1 MKYCSECGQKLAP
14 SGEGGATN
22 ISNTSGDVL
31 GTGISDIENI
41 TAKNTKGNIFYF
53 NIGSISSQ
61 QFKDIITV
69 LQHLG
74 YLSLTKVL

>member
-1 MKYCSECGQKLAP
+1 LAP

-41 TAKNTKGNIFYF
+41 TAKRFWK
-53 NIGSISSQ
+53 
-61 QFKDIITV
+61 
-69 LQHLG
+69 
-74 YLSLTKVL
+74 YLLF